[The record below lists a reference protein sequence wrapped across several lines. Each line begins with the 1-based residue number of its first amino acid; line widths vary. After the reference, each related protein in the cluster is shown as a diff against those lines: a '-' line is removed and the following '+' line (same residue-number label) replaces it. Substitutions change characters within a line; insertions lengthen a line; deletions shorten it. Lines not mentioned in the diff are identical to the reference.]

1 MLFVYVSFP
10 FVNGLESSLTVLE
23 SMVQSIVTDERLRVA
38 LAIGAVGFVLEVHEN
53 GLWPR
58 DNRTYQE
65 RLKDIRRE
73 WAKERDAWQPPPED
87 RDEDTSVYE
96 ELQETLSENRPE
108 LVAATLKRSG
118 DSVQVQG
125 RIENDTITR
134 FSDLQ
139 VQVQFLA
146 ETGDPLG
153 TGAATKKQIGPNE
166 SWQFEVFYRGAGM
179 PVAFQIRTSETR
191 E

>member
-10 FVNGLESSLTVLE
+10 FITGFDSSLTALE
-23 SMVQSIVTDERLRVA
+23 SLVRAVVTDERLKITLAVGVA
-38 LAIGAVGFVLEVHEN
+38 GFVLEIHEN

-58 DNRTYQE
+58 DDRTHQE

-87 RDEDTSVYE
+87 RDESTSVYE
-96 ELQETLSENRPE
+96 DLQETLAENRPE
-108 LVAATLKRSG
+108 LVAATLTRSD
-118 DSVQVQG
+118 DSIRVQG
-125 RIENDTITR
+125 RIENDTISR

-166 SWQFEVFYRGAGM
+166 SWQFEVFYRGEGV
-179 PVAFQIRTSETR
+179 PVDFQIRTSETS